1 MMKLFTNKKNKLE
14 RSNNK
19 GRIQAISSFLAIMMA
34 LLLSGLTISITG
46 VNPFAAIKVLFSGAF
61 GSPYA
66 ISETLLRTTPILI
79 ASIGLAISFRC
90 NLTSVG
96 AEGQMIIGAIAATLT
111 GLKISLASPV
121 LEIFVCIIAGF
132 LGGALF
138 GFIPGYLKAKL
149 GTSEIIITIML
160 NYVAIDL
167 LSYLLDGPMRE
178 EGSFYPQSAL
188 LDQSVW
194 LPKILAGTRLH
205 VGFIIAIIFVIIY
218 FFLIFRTPLGFKIR
232 AVGLNSKAAEYAGVN
247 VGKSILTA
255 MMLSGGLAGIAGA
268 VEIFGVHHRLL
279 NGFTSGVGFD
289 ALAVALLGKLNPFG
303 VFIASL
309 FFAALKVG
317 SNTMQHVMQVPTSIV
332 YVIQGLLILFVFT
345 DTLIK
350 DKLISFEKRIKKKQ
364 SGE

>member
-1 MMKLFTNKKNKLE
+1 
-14 RSNNK
+14 
-19 GRIQAISSFLAIMMA
+19 
-34 LLLSGLTISITG
+34 
-46 VNPFAAIKVLFSGAF
+46 
-61 GSPYA
+61 
-66 ISETLLRTTPILI
+66 
-79 ASIGLAISFRC
+79 
-90 NLTSVG
+90 
-96 AEGQMIIGAIAATLT
+96 
-111 GLKISLASPV
+111 
-121 LEIFVCIIAGF
+121 
-132 LGGALF
+132 
-138 GFIPGYLKAKL
+138 
-149 GTSEIIITIML
+149 
-160 NYVAIDL
+160 
-167 LSYLLDGPMRE
+167 
-178 EGSFYPQSAL
+178 
-188 LDQSVW
+188 
-194 LPKILAGTRLH
+194 
-205 VGFIIAIIFVIIY
+205 
-218 FFLIFRTPLGFKIR
+218 
-232 AVGLNSKAAEYAGVN
+232 
-247 VGKSILTA
+247 